1 MTVKELQ
8 ELYYLD
14 KAIKYEKDRL
24 DDLRAALD
32 LHSPGLSDMPKTP
45 GARDKVGDIVPE
57 IVDQE
62 AQIVENIRKY
72 TEMKE
77 KLIKYINSIPFV
89 RIKMIM
95 NLRFI
100 DKKTW
105 QEVADYLDNG
115 TGKVTADS
123 VRMAV
128 NSYLDRETG

>member
-32 LHSPGLSDMPKTP
+32 LHSPGLSDMPKAP
-45 GARDKVGDIVPE
+45 GARDKMGDIVPE

-62 AQIVENIRKY
+62 AQIIENIRKY
-72 TEMKE
+72 NEMKDR
-77 KLIKYINSIPFV
+77 LVKYINSVPFV
-89 RIKMIM
+89 KIKTIM

-105 QEVADYLDNG
+105 QEVADYMDNG

-128 NSYLDRETG
+128 NSYLDRDTG

>member
-32 LHSPGLSDMPKTP
+32 LHSPGLSDMPKAP
-45 GARDKVGDIVPE
+45 GARDKMGDIVPE

-62 AQIVENIRKY
+62 AQIIENIRKY
-72 TEMKE
+72 NEMKD
-77 KLIKYINSIPFV
+77 KLVKYINSVPFV
-89 RIKMIM
+89 KIKTIM

-105 QEVADYLDNG
+105 QEVADYMDNG

-128 NSYLDRETG
+128 NSYLDRDTG